1 MRLTVSRD
9 GVAQRLENRTLNQED
24 TGSNRVAADSNRG
37 QFVSLHFASV
47 HSTVF
52 LHEYLAIDND
62 GYI

>member
-9 GVAQRLENRTLNQED
+9 GVAQRLEHRTLNQED
-24 TGSNRVAADSNRG
+24 TGSNHVAADSNRG

-47 HSTVF
+47 QSTVF
-52 LHEYLAIDND
+52 LHEYLAIEND

>member
-9 GVAQRLENRTLNQED
+9 GVAQRLEHRTLNQED

-52 LHEYLAIDND
+52 LHEYLDIDSE
-62 GYI
+62 GHS

>member
-1 MRLTVSRD
+1 M
-9 GVAQRLENRTLNQED
+9 AQRLEHRTLNQED
-24 TGSNRVAADSNRG
+24 TGSNRVAADLNRG